1 MSEIIKIVLEL
12 LAFKD
17 AIKEEITRPIK
28 QELLSTI
35 YDIKT
40 TPEEVNLDKM
50 LKEYEAK
57 DLLDLIRKIRA
68 VNK

>member
-1 MSEIIKIVLEL
+1 MSEIIKLVLEL

-17 AIKEEITRPIK
+17 AIKEEMTRPIK
-28 QELLSTI
+28 QELLSII

-68 VNK
+68 GNK

>member
-1 MSEIIKIVLEL
+1 MSEIIKLIQEL

-28 QELLSTI
+28 QELLSVL
-35 YDIKT
+35 YDIKI

-68 VNK
+68 GNK

>member
-1 MSEIIKIVLEL
+1 MGEIIELVQEL

-57 DLLDLIRKIRA
+57 DLLDLIRKIRTG
-68 VNK
+68 NK